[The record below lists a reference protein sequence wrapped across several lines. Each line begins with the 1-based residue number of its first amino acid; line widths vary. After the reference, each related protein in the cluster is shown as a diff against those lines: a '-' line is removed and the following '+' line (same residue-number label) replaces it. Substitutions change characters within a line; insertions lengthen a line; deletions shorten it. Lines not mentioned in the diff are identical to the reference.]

1 VSATV
6 VVVVSKTVVVVSATV
21 LVVLSAPH
29 DMNMINVKTENF
41 FIF

>member
-1 VSATV
+1 
-6 VVVVSKTVVVVSATV
+6 
-21 LVVLSAPH
+21 VLSAPH

>member
-1 VSATV
+1 VST
-6 VVVVSKTVVVVSATV
+6 TV